1 MHQRNDSRRESIPA
15 RKYLAP
21 FTHTRS
27 FSLHGNT
34 IHPVCS
40 ILRLVFV
47 VFFFQFPSRGP
58 WPRVFDASFEFRRS
72 PRQHRTE
79 RDSGAIR
86 SFHPCDR
93 DFYGRTG
100 ATRKRRET
108 GTVRRREQNLECE
121 NSRSMNRS
129 EARSS
134 IVAIVVVRIQVRGG
148 YISADVRSARS

>member
-21 FTHTRS
+21 FTRTRS
-27 FSLHGNT
+27 FSPT
-34 IHPVCS
+34 ETQS
-40 ILRLVFV
+40 TQQYA
-47 VFFFQFPSRGP
+47 VFFASCSSCFSSSSPHEGP
-58 WPRVFDASFEFRRS
+58 GLEFSTRASSFAAR
-72 PRQHRTE
+72 
-79 RDSGAIR
+79 RDSIAPTRIRDTGAIR

-134 IVAIVVVRIQVRGG
+134 IVLP
-148 YISADVRSARS
+148 